1 MKNIGVKLLLLV
13 AGTALL
19 VAQAAPPAQP
29 SLAELARK
37 ARAQKAA
44 APKAKRVFDNDN
56 LPHDSILVSE
66 VGPAPAAKAGEKGET
81 KEGEAKPGA
90 AEKPAA
96 PAADK
101 AKPKED
107 EGVWRARFAKLRQNL
122 DTEKRRL
129 DVLQRELNLA
139 QVQSYADPNQAMREQ
154 FSRSE
159 INKRTAELDTQKQAV
174 AAAQKALDDAL
185 DEARKKD
192 IPPAWTE
199 G

>member
-1 MKNIGVKLLLLV
+1 MKKLWVKVLLLGV
-13 AGTALL
+13 GTGLL
-19 VAQAAPPAQP
+19 VAQTAPPAAPP

-37 ARAQKAA
+37 ARAEKGA
-44 APKAKRVFDNDN
+44 APKAKRVFDNDTIPKN
-56 LPHDSILVSE
+56 TVLSSDGL
-66 VGPAPAAKAGEKGET
+66 GPSPAAKADEKSDAKDAAKGDA
-81 KEGEAKPGA
+81 KADAKPG
-90 AEKPAA
+90 
-96 PAADK
+96 DK
-101 AKPKED
+101 GVAKED
-107 EGVWRARFAKLRQNL
+107 EGAWRGRFAKLRANL

-139 QVQSYADPNQAMREQ
+139 QVQSYSDPNQALREQ
-154 FSRSE
+154 FTRSE

-185 DEARKKD
+185 DEARTKG

>member
-1 MKNIGVKLLLLV
+1 
-13 AGTALL
+13 
-19 VAQAAPPAQP
+19 
-29 SLAELARK
+29 
-37 ARAQKAA
+37 
-44 APKAKRVFDNDN
+44 
-56 LPHDSILVSE
+56 
-66 VGPAPAAKAGEKGET
+66 
-81 KEGEAKPGA
+81 
-90 AEKPAA
+90 
-96 PAADK
+96 
-101 AKPKED
+101 
-107 EGVWRARFAKLRQNL
+107 L

-154 FSRSE
+154 FTRSE